1 MITFDISSRMK
12 INLITA
18 ALLTVF
24 ITGFGVFASVQV
36 EKRASNCSLLQD
48 RQHSSHYCDVE
59 QVVAAMNHHNSST
72 LCQCQQTNVLAY
84 K

>member
-1 MITFDISSRMK
+1 MNTIDITSK
-12 INLITA
+12 IRTNLITA

-36 EKRASNCSLLQD
+36 ENRASSCSPDQN
-48 RQHSSHYCDVE
+48 RQHSKEYCSVE
-59 QVVAAMNHHNSST
+59 QVVASMDLRAPST
-72 LCQCQQTNVLAY
+72 LCQCQQTNLLAY

>member
-1 MITFDISSRMK
+1 MNTFYPSSRLTT
-12 INLITA
+12 NLITA

-36 EKRASNCSLLQD
+36 EKRASNCSLQQN
-48 RQHSSHYCDVE
+48 RQHSKEYCNVE
-59 QVVAAMNHHNSST
+59 EVVASMKHRNPTT
-72 LCQCQQTNVLAY
+72 LCQCQHGNVLAY